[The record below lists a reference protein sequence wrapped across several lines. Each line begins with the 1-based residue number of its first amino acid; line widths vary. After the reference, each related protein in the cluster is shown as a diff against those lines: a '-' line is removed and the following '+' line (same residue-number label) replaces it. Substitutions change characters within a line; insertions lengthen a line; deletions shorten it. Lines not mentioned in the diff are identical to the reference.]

1 MTLLISSGTIVPR
14 KYDELKGQATKPS
27 NVSVRYQGFEF
38 ALAKYNIFRLQ
49 RNGTLLLHV
58 NPQKD
63 GVVRKA
69 EYIPIEDLNITDQ
82 VLLDKLNTKFV
93 VNTIMRLVSCVDNI
107 SLRLPKV
114 DELFPLCRVSGLS
127 EVVPMDANCDYE
139 DLRNVKPELLKYLQ
153 SIEGEMEGYKTKY
166 MNIIVAMQSA
176 TFREGLPLIANL
188 KQLLNDYLVFL
199 TQTRL
204 NINKSIY
211 IEFRARVE
219 RETRGHEDTDD
230 DGPDEFDE
238 RMDASWCY
246 GAASGIGEAE
256 YSIDHNFS
264 ENIDRMMLLVVSLSK
279 DTYTKILRE
288 PEVMRENEP
297 KGYGT
302 GTSYAIGFAGS
313 AM

>member
-82 VLLDKLNTKFV
+82 TLLDKLNTKFMV
-93 VNTIMRLVSCVDNI
+93 TTLMRLVSCVDNV
-107 SLRLPKV
+107 SLRLPRV

-127 EVVPMDANCDYE
+127 EVAPLDGNCDYE
-139 DLRNVKPELLKYLQ
+139 DLRNVSPEILTHLQ
-153 SIEGEMEGYKTKY
+153 TIEGEMEGYKEKY
-166 MNIIVAMQSA
+166 TQIIVDMQNA
-176 TFREGLPLIANL
+176 TFREGLPLLATL
-188 KQLLNDYLVFL
+188 KQLLQDYIEFL
-199 TQTRL
+199 AQTRL
-204 NINKSIY
+204 YINKSIY
-211 IEFRARVE
+211 TEFRTRVE
-219 RETRGHEDTDD
+219 RETNHNEDRDD
-230 DGPDEFDE
+230 DGPDEFEE
-238 RMDASWCY
+238 RMNDSWCSD
-246 GAASGIGEAE
+246 AVSGIVEAE
-256 YSIDHNFS
+256 YSVYHNFP

-279 DTYTKILRE
+279 DTYTKLIRY
-288 PEVMRENEP
+288 PEVMRENDLQ
-297 KGYGT
+297 GSRT
-302 GTSYAIGFAGS
+302 GTAYSTAFTGS
-313 AM
+313 SM